1 MSLIYGYS
9 KAVCKNG
16 GGSESQGVIFK
27 EVVGSFVLPTDGGM
41 VEITS
46 SSGWNNI
53 PDDGV
58 LVFMLFKVNSANSDK
73 VRVSVSS
80 ILSGSWHTRQITDEI
95 RLSDKW
101 GGASTLEYG
110 GRKHSYKELHV
121 DITGNTTGTVEERTV
136 DVKFV
141 YIV

>member
-27 EVVGSFVLPTDGGM
+27 EVVLPTDGGM

-80 ILSGSWHTRQITDEI
+80 TLSGSWHITDEI